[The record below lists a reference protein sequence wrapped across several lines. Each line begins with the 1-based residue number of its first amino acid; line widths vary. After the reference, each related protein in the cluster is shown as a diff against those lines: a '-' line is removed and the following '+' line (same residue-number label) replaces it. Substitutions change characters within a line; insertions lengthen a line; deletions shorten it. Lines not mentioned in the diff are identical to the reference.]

1 MKRYF
6 SGVPGALFWS
16 RHPHPLPQL
25 QHHKPLQP
33 RHLLLEVTVAATVAQ
48 LQGPGADNGQ
58 QTTREPP
65 WQRQHLQHSYH
76 QPTPS
81 QPRILLI

>member
-48 LQGPGADNGQ
+48 LQGPGVDSRQ
-58 QTTREPP
+58 QTTREPL
-65 WQRQHLQHSYH
+65 WQRQHLQHH
-76 QPTPS
+76 PP
-81 QPRILLI
+81 L